1 MRGHKVRSLQESQI
15 LPLSL
20 QLLLLPPSQS
30 LENRLGSFPELPLI
44 IINLPWELLL
54 HGIPSINSFLLP
66 LVSPLSSS
74 VPVTLPLFQSLPS
87 TAPAPAPA
95 PRGRTG
101 IRASLTRDTVRSSVE
116 SSPVLPAAAPAIRT
130 PPACADFPGMF
141 TPGAPLVSPG
151 WGRFTPPGH
160 F

>member
-1 MRGHKVRSLQESQI
+1 MRGHEVRSLQESQI
-15 LPLSL
+15 LPFSL

-30 LENRLGSFPELPLI
+30 LEHRLGSFPELPLI
-44 IINLPWELLL
+44 IINLPWELLP
-54 HGIPSINSFLLP
+54 HGIPNINSFLLP

-74 VPVTLPLFQSLPS
+74 VPVTLPLFQSPSQHSSS

-101 IRASLTRDTVRSSVE
+101 IRASLTRDTARSSVE
-116 SSPVLPAAAPAIRT
+116 SNPVPPAAAPAIRT

-141 TPGAPLVSPG
+141 TPGAPLASPG
-151 WGRFTPPGH
+151 
-160 F
+160 